1 MGITEGKKLKRSDA
15 SDTLHRTLK
24 GHKMKIN
31 IELCLKYLKNKAL
44 SVKRRK
50 RERKHIKS

>member
-24 GHKMKIN
+24 GYKMKIN